1 MKKLL
6 AILLALALVFSMAAC
21 TKSGGGTE
29 PAPADG
35 GEGEGGGETA
45 AVVYEDGFPEN
56 VLRITYQA
64 EPESADPACTTADYI
79 LMMNCMDTLVR
90 TETNAAGENVTVPS
104 VAESWEVSDDGLTY
118 SFHLRDDVKFHNGEM
133 LTSDDVLYTV
143 DRMLQPERAGR
154 NSGWMDMIKGG
165 GDMLDGNL
173 DTLEGTGIIIKGDYD
188 LDIILEAPYAPFLA
202 CLSTPAWSL
211 CNREAGDRA
220 DEAGGGPLTSLYG
233 SDPEYF
239 CGSGPFMLDEW
250 VLNDHVFLK
259 TNPDYWRGANSM
271 DGILIRIIPD
281 PQTEKMLFDAGQ
293 LDIFDLDHALDQ
305 IPVYRDDPAYA
316 NNLNVKT
323 VLGTSYLSI
332 NENIEP
338 FNDVRVRKAFQLAI
352 DRQTL
357 IDTQYYGAATPAGT
371 FLAPGVPGYDPD
383 LGAIPYDPEQAKALL
398 AEAGYP
404 DGFDMEIVQTTDAS
418 TSDIE
423 VNDAICAYLE
433 AVGIHAT
440 IKQMDSAAWYDLRGT
455 GESPTYRTSWTAD
468 FNDPDNFLYEMYGGS
483 GNKRRSWNYYNE
495 DVIKRLTD
503 ARYIVDEE
511 ARTAEYVW
519 LDNQI
524 TREDAAMNVL
534 WHKQKIRVLQS
545 RVKGFVPMW
554 AGYGDSGYY
563 ETSLDL
569 GE

>member
-6 AILLALALVFSMAAC
+6 AILLALAMVFSMAAC
-21 TKSGGGTE
+21 TSGGGGTE

-35 GEGEGGGETA
+35 GDEPATTGG
-45 AVVYEDGFPEN
+45 VVYEDGFPEN

-90 TETNAAGENVTVPS
+90 TETNAAGENETVPS
-104 VAESWEVSDDGLTY
+104 VADSWEVSEDGLTY
-118 SFHLRDDVKFHNGEM
+118 SFHLRDDVKFHNGEG

-143 DRMLQPERAGR
+143 DRMLDPERAAV
-154 NSGWMDMIKGG
+154 NTSWMDMIKGAQAV
-165 GDMLDGNL
+165 LDGEAESV
-173 DTLEGTGIIIKGDYD
+173 EGVGIIIKGDYD
-188 LDIILEAPYAPFLA
+188 FDIVLESAYAPFLP

-211 CNREAGDRA
+211 CNREAGEAA
-220 DEAGGGPLTSLYG
+220 DEAGGGAMTSLYG

-259 TNPDYWRGANSM
+259 TNPDYWRGANKM
-271 DGILIRIIPD
+271 EGILIRIIPD

-332 NENIEP
+332 NSAIEP
-338 FNDVRVRKAFQLAI
+338 FTDARVRKAFQLAI

-371 FLAPGVPGYDPD
+371 FLAPGVPGYNPD
-383 LGAIPYDPEQAKALL
+383 LGPIPYDPEEAKRLL

-404 DGFDMEIVQTTDAS
+404 DGFEMEIVQTTDSS

-423 VNDAICAYLE
+423 VNDAISAYLE
-433 AVGIHAT
+433 EVGIHVN
-440 IKQMDSAAWYDLRGT
+440 IKQMDSASWYDLRAT
-455 GESPTYRTSWTAD
+455 GGSPTYRTSWTAD
-468 FNDPDNFLYEMYGGS
+468 FNDPDNFLYQMYGS
-483 GNKRRSWNYYNE
+483 SSNKRRSWNYQNQ
-495 DVIKRLTD
+495 DAIDRLEA
-503 ARYIVDEE
+503 ARYMVDPE
-511 ARTAEYVW
+511 AREAEYAA
-519 LDNQI
+519 LDELI
-524 TREDAAMNVL
+524 TREDAAMCVL

-563 ETSLDL
+563 ETSLEL